1 MPRKPLGVT
10 VQASRPQSITTSRR
24 RRRARTRALLRHAH
38 DAPDRSAREAA
49 IHEAIEINIE
59 VARSLASAYVG
70 RGIPRE
76 DLEQVACTALVRA
89 AQEFDPGRASDFLSY
104 AVPTI
109 RGELRKH
116 FRDNGWTVR
125 PPRRIQE
132 LQAAVSQARARLEQ
146 TCGQVPTAADIAAEI
161 GESASAVEE
170 ALAAD
175 GCFAPSSLDRRVS
188 DNGPATLGDLLPA
201 SDGDLEAAE
210 ARLMLDPVVR
220 RLCPRD
226 RLILRMRFWEGLTQR
241 EIGEE
246 IGVTQMQVSRLLTR
260 ILDELRNEISD
271 ELATSA

>member
-1 MPRKPLGVT
+1 
-10 VQASRPQSITTSRR
+10 VQASRPHSLTTSRR
-24 RRRARTRALLRHAH
+24 RRHARTRALLRRAH
-38 DAPDRSAREAA
+38 ETPDPAVREAA
-49 IHEAIEINIE
+49 LHEVVEIYIE

-70 RGIPRE
+70 RGVPQE

-89 AQEFDPGRASDFLSY
+89 ARDFDPDLASDFLIY

-109 RGELRKH
+109 RGELKKH

-132 LQAAVSQARARLEQ
+132 LQAVVSKARARLEQ
-146 TCGQVPTAADIAAEI
+146 RYGREPTVDDIAAEV
-161 GESASAVEE
+161 GESTTAVEE

-188 DNGPATLGDLLPA
+188 DDGSATLGDLLPA
-201 SDGDLEAAE
+201 ADSDLEAAE

-220 RLCPRD
+220 RLGPRD
-226 RLILRMRFWEGLTQR
+226 RMILRMRFWEGLTQR

-260 ILDELRNEISD
+260 ILTDLRDEIGGR
-271 ELATSA
+271 LATSA